1 MRTPWVVVACL
12 AGCQTSGAVE
22 LSLDLPP
29 AGALRPSGMTTVTVT
44 ATGSDGL
51 PTATTSLFDAA
62 GKFAAGDIPVGTG
75 VQIDVL
81 LRDAASRLVGVGE
94 ASSLVDISGTQTT
107 SVGIPVRRPFV
118 YAATPT
124 ALVSFD
130 PSLDARD
137 PAFQGSV
144 GGIKNPLFAVS
155 AGGDL
160 LAVVTAGEVLAIDTS
175 TNALVGTPIALPG
188 LASDATAVPGTHQ
201 IAVAYANGI
210 AIVDLDAG
218 TVTSSTA
225 GAAVDRVTVGAA
237 ADGTLTAYGLIGRVA
252 PPAGP
257 FDTCSDATATS
268 QIVSVPVATPSVLTP
283 VAVAVA
289 LSDIAADP
297 SAGLL
302 FATAPCAGKVESIAP
317 TGAVTDVE
325 SLERA
330 AVLSVL
336 GGRVWAAGSHA
347 SSPVCL
353 QPGQTAGNSEIPCV
367 PESDESCPPPQA
379 TETSFIGYVRTGA
392 SLIVESIPTRA
403 GQATVTFDVPDRR
416 QSIINT
422 DDSASQ
428 HAEVLNSFSAE
439 PIDLVALP
447 GGQYVSLVAR
457 SSYFI
462 QQLGDQNGFIVIPCL
477 KATTA
482 DWLLMD
488 MASVSVA
495 GRVRT
500 SCALTVGPSDDE
512 FVHWACDTPTQQET
526 STQGTYEAT
535 SVGALFG
542 AR

>member
-1 MRTPWVVVACL
+1 MRASWVVVACL
-12 AGCQTSGAVE
+12 AGCQTSGAVV
-22 LSLDLPP
+22 LTLDLPP

-51 PTATTSLFDAA
+51 PTSTTSLFDAA
-62 GKFAAGDIPVGTG
+62 GQFSAGDIPVGPG

-81 LRDAASRLVGVGE
+81 LRDSASRLVGVGE
-94 ASSLVDISGTQTT
+94 ASDLVDISGTQTT

-124 ALVSFD
+124 SLVSFD

-137 PAFQGSV
+137 PAFQGNV
-144 GGIKNPLFAVS
+144 AGIKNPLFAVS
-155 AGGDL
+155 AGGDR
-160 LAVVTAGEVLAIDTS
+160 LAVVTATQVLAIDTS
-175 TNALVGTPIALPG
+175 TNALVGSPIALPG
-188 LASDATAVPGTHQ
+188 VARDATAVPGKHE

-210 AIVDLDAG
+210 AIVDLDTG
-218 TVTSSTA
+218 NVESSTA
-225 GAAVDRVTVGAA
+225 GAAVDRVTVGA
-237 ADGTLTAYGLIGRVA
+237 DGHGVLTAYGLIGRVS

-257 FDTCSDATATS
+257 FDTCTDATASS
-268 QIVSVPVATPSVLTP
+268 QIVAVAIGAPSVLTP
-283 VAVAVA
+283 VAVPVA
-289 LSDIAADP
+289 LSDIAAGP

-302 FATAPCAGKVESIAP
+302 FGTAPCDGKVESIDAS
-317 TGAVTDVE
+317 GAVTDIE
-325 SLERA
+325 TLERA

-347 SSPVCL
+347 SLPVCL
-353 QPGQTAGNSEIPCV
+353 KPGAGNNEIPCV
-367 PESDESCPPPQA
+367 PESDESCPPPSGNV
-379 TETSFIGYVRTGA
+379 TNFIGFVKTGA
-392 SLIVESIPTRA
+392 NLIVESIPTQA
-403 GQATVTFDVPDRR
+403 GGATVTFDVPDRR
-416 QSIINT
+416 ESIINT
-422 DDSASQ
+422 DDGAGQ

-439 PIDLVALP
+439 PVDLVALP

-495 GRVRT
+495 SRVRT
-500 SCALTVGPSDDE
+500 SCALVMGASDDE
-512 FVHWACDTPTQQET
+512 FKNWACDATTEQET
-526 STQGTYEAT
+526 STQGSYEAT